1 MRHRIWAL
9 VAGSLLVIFH
19 LAATAQTPSTSP
31 TQLSPEIEALLAK
44 DSLLV
49 DNKEFEALLLG
60 RKGEVTQRQKGAQDK
75 SSLQQYARAL
85 REAGALQWAKAEM
98 RRSSPDGGIR
108 EERDSVASFRRAI
121 DILTRVGPDGTQDLI
136 DAKLRLSR
144 VIAKS
149 RCLGGDC
156 SQPAVEAA
164 VLCDDALQTAR
175 RIADS
180 KLIARALRASSELQ
194 SGLQI
199 RSEEVTGIGKGQE
212 AVKNIAECY
221 QRVGLDCKAKIGE
234 QPDQNA
240 PYERQ
245 AAWMA
250 ALTQCL
256 TAAQFERCSSPVAPQ
271 PKPEQ
276 NANSTWEKQSI
287 LLAEAL
293 RLEPADSGWSSGR
306 VETLVLLAGLEF
318 DKDRR
323 QQALPLL
330 REAAQ
335 GFRALGLEGDN
346 RLAGALTRYF
356 LAILS
361 PDAIPRYPYFEGERV
376 GTLLTGRSSGDEN
389 EDCVLFWRAWT
400 TTHDSRIAVQ
410 LSEILIKDNRFDAV
424 EKIVARALRN
434 DHVPADTGVRLRRLR
449 TLVGQRRKA
458 DWSEK
463 TPSRGVVAGSVRGLE
478 RPRRHAW
485 IAGSRSLAARS
496 VTMRSTSLA
505 RGKRDRSAVAV
516 KFSAGASSVTERKP
530 ASKRHTSSEPS
541 RIEREERSPDPVQ
554 GPSSRCDVAALRT
567 SQNLLLAKERVSV
580 LQALRMQQHGY
591 VAFGSTLDV
600 EPEERVFLPVVAC
613 QTEDPDALR
622 ASLERV
628 LLRREVWHYRSA
640 PLQAARLS
648 PSPDVRQRAEKL
660 TALRSVRS
668 QLRLRNFE
676 DVARQLEKKPLPH
689 TLEWPADT
697 EPVQATTD
705 DLEFSIRQIE
715 VELATTPLESSGPR
729 DFETLWSQLL
739 LGLGKDGALLA
750 YLPVSTSPTE
760 TQVAAAIVTGDG
772 AISLTDLGGER
783 QIFHGLGE
791 SAVLDRSLD
800 LGRELQR
807 MRVKLFDPIERRLI
821 NKRRIF
827 LLDSGLARFL
837 PWSSVVDTEGRLLGD
852 RFVVSRL
859 AWVGDTAPKNNERH
873 GPRGEVVLVAPTYPA
888 AQDEAPWR
896 KGPTKFLPLPEAQEE
911 IDSISAALKKTKLPV
926 RILRAA
932 EGTEKSVRSLHSP
945 QIVHFAAHGFR
956 SSDWLSSGAGLD
968 SPWFLEAISEST
980 FSRAGIVLREATRHG
995 ALDEEDGLLTIG
1007 EAADLDFRG
1016 TSLVVLSSC
1025 ETGLPTLQASGAA
1038 YDVAIG
1044 FRMAG
1049 AQAVVASLWRV
1060 DDRATR
1066 LLMGELYRRLSD
1078 GTPVVEALW
1087 AAKKALRR
1095 EPGFEDPRYWAAFEV
1110 FGRDVS
1116 LFD

>member
-1 MRHRIWAL
+1 MHHRIWAL
-9 VAGSLLVIFH
+9 VASSLLVIFH
-19 LAATAQTPSTSP
+19 LAATAQTPSKP
-31 TQLSPEIEALLAK
+31 LTQLSPEVEALLVK
-44 DSLLV
+44 DSPLV
-49 DNKEFEALLLG
+49 DDKEFEALLLS
-60 RKGEVTQRQKGAQDK
+60 RKDEVKKRQNGGQDK

-136 DAKLRLSR
+136 DAKLRLSQ
-144 VIAKS
+144 VVAKS
-149 RCLGGDC
+149 RCFGGDC

-194 SGLQI
+194 RGLQL
-199 RSEEVTGIGKGQE
+199 RSEEVAAIGTSEE
-212 AVKNIAECY
+212 AVNATGECY

-240 PYERQ
+240 PFEKQ

-256 TAAQFERCSSPVAPQ
+256 KAANFERCSSPAAPQ
-271 PKPEQ
+271 TKPEQ
-276 NANSTWEKQSI
+276 SADSAWEKQSI

-293 RLEPADSGWSSGR
+293 RLEPADSGWSNGR
-306 VETLVLLAGLEF
+306 IETLVLLAGLEF
-318 DKDRR
+318 VKDRR

-361 PDAIPRYPYFEGERV
+361 PGALPGDPYFEGERV
-376 GTLLTGRSSGDEN
+376 GALLRGRSSGDEN
-389 EDCVLFWRAWT
+389 EDCVLFWRAWST
-400 TTHDSRIAVQ
+400 TYDSRIAVQ
-410 LSEILIKDNRFDAV
+410 LSEILIKDNQFDAV

-434 DHVPADTGVRLRRLR
+434 DHVPDDIGMRLRHLAA
-449 TLVGQRRKA
+449 VVAQRRKA
-458 DWSEK
+458 DWSEG
-463 TPSRGVVAGSVRGLE
+463 TGSRDGVAGSARGLE
-478 RPRRHAW
+478 WPLWHARVD
-485 IAGSRSLAARS
+485 GSRSIAASS
-496 VTMRSTSLA
+496 VAKRSTSPM
-505 RGKRDRSAVAV
+505 RGKQDRNAVAV
-516 KFSAGASSVTERKP
+516 NFHSGGSAVTGRTL
-530 ASKRHTSSEPS
+530 ASKHHASSEPP
-541 RIEREERSPDPVQ
+541 RIGREEQSPGPAQ
-554 GPSSRCDVAALRT
+554 GPSSRCDVAALRA
-567 SQNLLLAKERVSV
+567 SQNFLLAKERVSV
-580 LQALRMQQHGY
+580 LQALRMQYGNA
-591 VAFGSTLDV
+591 AFGSTLDA
-600 EPEERVFLPVVAC
+600 EPEERVLLPVVAC
-613 QTEDPDALR
+613 RTEDPETLR

-660 TALRSVRS
+660 AALRSVRS
-668 QLRLRNFE
+668 QLRLRDFE
-676 DVARQLEKKPLPH
+676 DVSQQLEKKPLPH

-705 DLEFSIRQIE
+705 DLEYTIRQIE
-715 VELATTPLESSGPR
+715 IELATTPLESSGPKN
-729 DFETLWSQLL
+729 FETLWSQLL
-739 LGLGKDGALLA
+739 LGLGKDGVLLA

-772 AISLTDLGGER
+772 TISLKNLGEER

-807 MRVKLFDPIERRLI
+807 LRAKLFDPIERRLI
-821 NKRRIF
+821 NKRRVF

-837 PWSSVVDTEGRLLGD
+837 PWRPVVDTEGRLLGD

-859 AWVGDTAPKNNERH
+859 AWVGDTAPKNTERH
-873 GPRGEVVLVAPTYPA
+873 GPRGEVVLVAPTYPV
-888 AQDEAPWR
+888 AQDEASWR
-896 KGPTKFLPLPEAQEE
+896 KAPTKFMPLPEAQEE

-956 SSDWLSSGAGLD
+956 SSDWLSSGSGLD

-1025 ETGLPTLQASGAA
+1025 ETGLPTLRASGAA

-1060 DDRATR
+1060 SDHATR

>member
-1 MRHRIWAL
+1 MRHRTWAL
-9 VAGSLLVIFH
+9 VAGSLLVTFH
-19 LAATAQTPSTSP
+19 LAATAQTSSTP

-49 DNKEFEALLLG
+49 DNKELEALLLS
-60 RKGEVTQRQKGAQDK
+60 RKNEVTQRQKKDAQDK

-85 REAGALQWAKAEM
+85 REVGALQWAKAEIG
-98 RRSSPDGGIR
+98 RSSPKGGFP

-121 DILTRVGPDGTQDLI
+121 DILTRVGPDGTQGLI
-136 DAKLRLSR
+136 DAKLRLAQ
-144 VIAKS
+144 VIANS
-149 RCLGGDC
+149 RCFGGDC
-156 SQPAVEAA
+156 SQPALEAA
-164 VLCDDALQTAR
+164 VLCDDALRTAR
-175 RIADS
+175 RIEDS

-194 SGLQI
+194 GGLQI
-199 RSEEVTGIGKGQE
+199 RSEEVAGIGKSQE
-212 AVKNIAECY
+212 AVHNMAECY

-240 PYERQ
+240 PFERQ
-245 AAWMA
+245 AAWTA
-250 ALTQCL
+250 ATAQCL
-256 TAAQFERCSSPVAPQ
+256 TAANERCSSPVAPQ

-276 NANSTWEKQSI
+276 SVNSTREKQSI

-293 RLEPADSGWSSGR
+293 RLEPKEAGWSSGR
-306 VETLVLLAGLEF
+306 IETLVLLAGLEF
-318 DKDRR
+318 GKAGR

-361 PDAIPRYPYFEGERV
+361 SDAIPRFPNFEGERV

-410 LSEILIKDNRFDAV
+410 LAEILIKDNRFDAV

-434 DHVPADTGVRLRRLR
+434 DHVPADIDVRLRRLGA
-449 TLVGQRRKA
+449 VAGQRRKA

-463 TPSRGVVAGSVRGLE
+463 TPSRGVVAGGVRGLA
-478 RPRRHAW
+478 RPRRYAW
-485 IAGSRSLAARS
+485 VDGSRSLAARS
-496 VTMRSTSLA
+496 VTKRSTSPS
-505 RGKRDRSAVAV
+505 RGKRDRSSVAV
-516 KFSAGASSVTERKP
+516 KFYSGGSSVTERKR
-530 ASKRHTSSEPS
+530 A
-541 RIEREERSPDPVQ
+541 ERSPDHPVQ

-580 LQALRMQQHGY
+580 LQALRMQQHGNL
-591 VAFGSTLDV
+591 AFGLTLDV

-613 QTEDPDALR
+613 QTEDPDSLR

-648 PSPDVRQRAEKL
+648 PSPDLRQRAEKL

-668 QLRLRNFE
+668 QLRLRDFE
-676 DVARQLEKKPLPH
+676 DVSRQLEKKPLPH
-689 TLEWPADT
+689 TFEWPADV

-715 VELATTPLESSGPR
+715 AELAAIPLESSDPR
-729 DFETLWSQLL
+729 DLETLWSQLL

-760 TQVAAAIVTGDG
+760 TQVAAVIVTGDG
-772 AISLTDLGGER
+772 AISLTDLGEER
-783 QIFHGLGE
+783 QIFRGLGE
-791 SAVLDRSLD
+791 SAVLDPSLD

-807 MRVKLFDPIERRLI
+807 MRVKFFDPIERRLI
-821 NKRRIF
+821 NKRRVF

-837 PWSSVVDTEGRLLGD
+837 PWSSVVDSEGRLLGD

-859 AWVGDTAPKNNERH
+859 AWVGDTAPKTNKRN
-873 GPRGEVVLVAPTYPA
+873 GPRGEIVLVAPTYPA

-896 KGPTKFLPLPEAQEE
+896 KAPTKFLPLPEAQEE

-926 RILRAA
+926 RTLRGA

-1025 ETGLPTLQASGAA
+1025 ETGLPTLRASGAA

>member
-1 MRHRIWAL
+1 MRHRTWAL
-9 VAGSLLVIFH
+9 VAGSLLVTFH
-19 LAATAQTPSTSP
+19 LAATAQTSSTP

-49 DNKEFEALLLG
+49 DTKELEALLLS
-60 RKGEVTQRQKGAQDK
+60 RKNEVKQRQKEGAQDK

-85 REAGALQWAKAEM
+85 REVGALQWAKTEIG
-98 RRSSPDGGIR
+98 RSSPKGGFP
-108 EERDSVASFRRAI
+108 EERDSVASFRRAV
-121 DILTRVGPDGTQDLI
+121 DILTRVGPDGTQGLI
-136 DAKLRLSR
+136 DAKLRLAQ
-144 VIAKS
+144 VIANS
-149 RCLGGDC
+149 RCFGGDC

-175 RIADS
+175 RIEDS

-194 SGLQI
+194 GGLQI
-199 RSEEVTGIGKGQE
+199 RSEEVAGIGKGQE
-212 AVKNIAECY
+212 AVHNMAECY

-240 PYERQ
+240 PFERQ
-245 AAWMA
+245 AAWTA
-250 ALTQCL
+250 ATAQCL
-256 TAAQFERCSSPVAPQ
+256 TAANERCLRPVAPQ

-276 NANSTWEKQSI
+276 SVNSTRERQSI

-293 RLEPADSGWSSGR
+293 RLEPKEAGWSSGR
-306 VETLVLLAGLEF
+306 IETLVLLAGLEF
-318 DKDRR
+318 GKDRR

-330 REAAQ
+330 LEAAQ

-361 PDAIPRYPYFEGERV
+361 SDPIPRFPNFEGERV

-424 EKIVARALRN
+424 EKIVARALQN
-434 DHVPADTGVRLRRLR
+434 YHVPVDIDVRLRRLGA
-449 TLVGQRRKA
+449 VAGQRRKA
-458 DWSEK
+458 EGSET
-463 TPSRGVVAGSVRGLE
+463 TPSLGVVAGSVRGLE
-478 RPRRHAW
+478 RQRRHAW
-485 IAGSRSLAARS
+485 VDGSRSLVARS
-496 VTMRSTSLA
+496 GAKRSASPSG
-505 RGKRDRSAVAV
+505 GKRGRSAVAV
-516 KFSAGASSVTERKP
+516 KLYSGASSVTERKRP
-530 ASKRHTSSEPS
+530 
-541 RIEREERSPDPVQ
+541 ERSPDHPVQ

-580 LQALRMQQHGY
+580 LKALRMQQSAY

-613 QTEDPDALR
+613 QTEDPDSLR

-648 PSPDVRQRAEKL
+648 PSPEVRQRAEKL

-668 QLRLRNFE
+668 QLRLRDFE
-676 DVARQLEKKPLPH
+676 DVSRQLEKKPPLPH
-689 TLEWPADT
+689 NLEWPADA

-729 DFETLWSQLL
+729 DLETLWSQLL
-739 LGLGKDGALLA
+739 LGLGKDGALVA

-760 TQVAAAIVTGDG
+760 TQVAAVIVTGDG
-772 AISLTDLGGER
+772 TVSLTDLGEEQ
-783 QIFHGLGE
+783 QIFRGLGE

-807 MRVKLFDPIERRLI
+807 MRVKLFDPIEHRLS
-821 NKRRIF
+821 NKRRVF

-837 PWSSVVDTEGRLLGD
+837 PWSALVDREGRLLGD

-859 AWVGDTAPKNNERH
+859 AWVGDTAPKSNKRN
-873 GPRGEVVLVAPTYPA
+873 GPRGEIVLVAPTYPA
-888 AQDEAPWR
+888 GQDEAPWR
-896 KGPTKFLPLPEAQEE
+896 KAPTKFLPLPEAQEE

-926 RILRAA
+926 RTLRAA

-968 SPWFLEAISEST
+968 SPWFLEAISEAT

-1025 ETGLPTLQASGAA
+1025 ETGLPTLQASGAS

-1110 FGRDVS
+1110 FGRNVS

>member
-1 MRHRIWAL
+1 
-9 VAGSLLVIFH
+9 
-19 LAATAQTPSTSP
+19 
-31 TQLSPEIEALLAK
+31 
-44 DSLLV
+44 
-49 DNKEFEALLLG
+49 
-60 RKGEVTQRQKGAQDK
+60 
-75 SSLQQYARAL
+75 
-85 REAGALQWAKAEM
+85 
-98 RRSSPDGGIR
+98 
-108 EERDSVASFRRAI
+108 
-121 DILTRVGPDGTQDLI
+121 
-136 DAKLRLSR
+136 
-144 VIAKS
+144 
-149 RCLGGDC
+149 
-156 SQPAVEAA
+156 
-164 VLCDDALQTAR
+164 
-175 RIADS
+175 
-180 KLIARALRASSELQ
+180 
-194 SGLQI
+194 
-199 RSEEVTGIGKGQE
+199 
-212 AVKNIAECY
+212 
-221 QRVGLDCKAKIGE
+221 
-234 QPDQNA
+234 
-240 PYERQ
+240 
-245 AAWMA
+245 
-250 ALTQCL
+250 
-256 TAAQFERCSSPVAPQ
+256 
-271 PKPEQ
+271 
-276 NANSTWEKQSI
+276 
-287 LLAEAL
+287 
-293 RLEPADSGWSSGR
+293 
-306 VETLVLLAGLEF
+306 
-318 DKDRR
+318 
-323 QQALPLL
+323 
-330 REAAQ
+330 
-335 GFRALGLEGDN
+335 
-346 RLAGALTRYF
+346 
-356 LAILS
+356 
-361 PDAIPRYPYFEGERV
+361 
-376 GTLLTGRSSGDEN
+376 
-389 EDCVLFWRAWT
+389 
-400 TTHDSRIAVQ
+400 
-410 LSEILIKDNRFDAV
+410 
-424 EKIVARALRN
+424 
-434 DHVPADTGVRLRRLR
+434 
-449 TLVGQRRKA
+449 
-458 DWSEK
+458 
-463 TPSRGVVAGSVRGLE
+463 
-478 RPRRHAW
+478 
-485 IAGSRSLAARS
+485 
-496 VTMRSTSLA
+496 
-505 RGKRDRSAVAV
+505 
-516 KFSAGASSVTERKP
+516 
-530 ASKRHTSSEPS
+530 
-541 RIEREERSPDPVQ
+541 
-554 GPSSRCDVAALRT
+554 
-567 SQNLLLAKERVSV
+567 LAKERVSV
-580 LQALRMQQHGY
+580 LQALRMQYGNA
-591 VAFGSTLDV
+591 AFGSTLDA
-600 EPEERVFLPVVAC
+600 EPEERVLLPVVAC
-613 QTEDPDALR
+613 QTEDPDTLR

-660 TALRSVRS
+660 AALRSVRS
-668 QLRLRNFE
+668 QLRLRDFE
-676 DVARQLEKKPLPH
+676 DVSQQLEKKPLPH
-689 TLEWPADT
+689 ILEWPADT

-705 DLEFSIRQIE
+705 DLEYSIRQIE

-772 AISLTDLGGER
+772 AISLTDLGDER
-783 QIFHGLGE
+783 QIFQGLGE
-791 SAVLDRSLD
+791 RAVLDRSLD

-807 MRVKLFDPIERRLI
+807 MRAKLFDPIERRLI
-821 NKRRIF
+821 NKRRVF

-859 AWVGDTAPKNNERH
+859 AWVRDTAPRNNERH

-896 KGPTKFLPLPEAQEE
+896 KAPTKFLPLPEAQEE
-911 IDSISAALKKTKLPV
+911 IDSISASLKKTKLPV

-1060 DDRATR
+1060 GDRATR

-1095 EPGFEDPRYWAAFEV
+1095 EPGFEDPHYWAAFEV